1 MVTVHF
7 SPFIE
12 IEFDVLQWDTVRF
25 TAYLTIPSPLP
36 GASRRQIGS
45 ETLSPTR
52 LKWSISPNFTI
63 AGTGPAASLS
73 LFLDIANVAVRVDAS
88 IRVTALYKPV
98 SGFPVQ
104 VHEQW
109 IFLWPKP
116 PIRPIG
122 NAQIAHVVVVMME
135 NRSFDNLV
143 GWLYHDSNNRPPHN
157 IPPNTEPTYDGL
169 DTHRYWNP
177 VRKQDVN
184 LPDDK
189 VPKAKR
195 AYVTDRASSFTVPN
209 PDPHEQFRYMNYQL
223 FGTETP
229 EAGTEP
235 RMNGFIVDYA
245 DAIKES
251 QSKGVTAKTIMQ
263 CYAPDQVPVLSAL
276 AKNYAICDRWFASLP
291 CQTWPNRGFMHA
303 GTSCGRVNNLD
314 KDTDDFTPP
323 DPRYYD
329 TKTIFNVLH
338 DAGIT
343 WKVYADSFL
352 PSLTR
357 YQFITQL
364 YNPLLDG
371 HFRGFET
378 FKNDCTVG
386 LLPAYSF
393 LEPGFMDRKNDD
405 HPPHDIQRGER
416 FLYDV
421 WKAVSTGPA
430 WHNTLLIVT
439 FDEHGG
445 CYDHVAPPWTAV
457 NPDAS
462 TPQKPFGFDRF
473 GVRVPTI
480 LVSPW
485 IEAGT
490 VFRSDSGDKEFDHTS
505 ILATLRDWQDLTMRA
520 GSGWLKS
527 KRIAA
532 APTLAPAFTRTQP
545 RTDMPN
551 IPSPP
556 APRDIDLDVTMA
568 LNPIERSVVAA
579 CMLEALGGKPT
590 PANFKKVA
598 AQVARLKTVGDA
610 LRATAGKLAVRPS
623 VKAKAKKAKPK
634 PRRGRNK

>member
-1 MVTVHF
+1 MVTAHF

-36 GASRRQIGS
+36 GAGRRQIGS

-73 LFLDIANVAVRVDAS
+73 LFLDIANVAIRVDAS
-88 IRVTALYKPV
+88 IRITVLGKSVP
-98 SGFPVQ
+98 GFPVQ

-109 IFLWPKP
+109 VFPWPKP
-116 PIRPIG
+116 QIRPIG

-135 NRSFDNLV
+135 NRSFDNLA
-143 GWLYHDSNNRPPHN
+143 GWLYRDAHNHPPRN
-157 IPPNTEPTYDGL
+157 IPTTAEPTYKGL
-169 DTHRYWNP
+169 EVNRYWNP

-184 LPDDK
+184 LPDDQ
-189 VPKAKR
+189 VPETKR

-229 EAGTEP
+229 KAETKP
-235 RMNGFIVDYA
+235 SMKGFVVDYA
-245 DAIKES
+245 GAIAEN
-251 QSKGVTAKTIMQ
+251 QSKGVTPKTIMQ
-263 CYAPDQVPVLSAL
+263 CYAHDQVPVLSAL
-276 AKNYAICDRWFASLP
+276 AKNYAICDRWFASAP

-323 DPRYYD
+323 DPFYYD

-338 DAGIT
+338 EVGIT
-343 WKVYADSFL
+343 WRVYTDSFL

-378 FKNDCTVG
+378 FKNDCALG

-393 LEPGFMDRKNDD
+393 LEPGFLDRKNDD
-405 HPPHDIQRGER
+405 HPPHDLQRGER
-416 FLYDV
+416 FLYEV
-421 WKAVSTGPA
+421 WKAVSTSPA
-430 WHNTLLIVT
+430 WQNTLLIVT

-445 CYDHVAPPWTAV
+445 CYDHVPPPWTAV
-457 NPDAS
+457 NPDTS
-462 TPQKPFGFDRF
+462 TPQKPFGFNRF

-485 IEAGT
+485 IEPGT
-490 VFRSDSGDKEFDHTS
+490 VFRSGSDDKEFDHTS
-505 ILATLRDWQDLTMRA
+505 ILATLRDWQDLTTHA

-532 APTLAPAFTRTQP
+532 APTLTPVLTRTQP
-545 RTDMPN
+545 RVDMPN
-551 IPSPP
+551 IPTPP
-556 APRDIDLDVTMA
+556 APKTLDIDLTMA
-568 LNPIERSVVAA
+568 LNPIERSIVAA
-579 CMLEALGGKPT
+579 FMLEALGEKPT
-590 PANFKKVA
+590 PATFKKVA
-598 AQVARLKTVGDA
+598 ARVARLKTVGDA
-610 LRATAGKLAVRPS
+610 LRATIDRLTLQPPL
-623 VKAKAKKAKPK
+623 KAKSKKAT
-634 PRRGRNK
+634 PRRRRKK